1 MDASFYP
8 LQLET
13 LLYEGH
19 FAKISFTLY
28 SHLIKKKNGVQARL
42 ANDNQVIV
50 DFSTFDV
57 M

>member
-1 MDASFYP
+1 MDASLYP

-19 FAKISFTLY
+19 FAKISFTLF
-28 SHLIKKKNGVQARL
+28 SHLIRGKNGVQARL
-42 ANDNQVIV
+42 ANVDQVIV
-50 DFSTFDV
+50 DFSSFDV